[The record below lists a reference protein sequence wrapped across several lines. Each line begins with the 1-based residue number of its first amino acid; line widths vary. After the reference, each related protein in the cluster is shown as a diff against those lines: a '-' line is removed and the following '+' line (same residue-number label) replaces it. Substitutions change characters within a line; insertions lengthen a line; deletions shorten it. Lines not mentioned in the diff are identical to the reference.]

1 MHTPLENSSNLLKH
15 IMHSTLHT
23 PHHITY
29 PHFGKEQVEGNLSET
44 NQISEVTYLK
54 SVLEDQRKYNT

>member
-1 MHTPLENSSNLLKH
+1 
-15 IMHSTLHT
+15 MHSTPHT